1 MGEHAQPVRGM
12 KSCADSDQE
21 KSSKDWNAREW
32 FVVKNAQV
40 QLSESNALIPQVKM
54 GVEAREQIMGDN
66 GLEDVKRTKPD
77 HPLVK
82 YAEAFT
88 HNFDLI
94 AERKSVV
101 YHLRELA
108 KASVMAKF
116 LLDTEVEIDQF
127 FFDYAGEAKPT
138 CCLAV
143 PQLWNDH
150 FRPDQTGTRVYGGVQ
165 FGLDRFSLAQTRAG
179 APMARAASLSATMMR
194 APTGVRAGISA
205 TLRAPGISAALGARA
220 GISATSLAPSV
231 FPQAFRAAPGALRTA
246 RGVDLNLDQFDL
258 SQATKVSSTET
269 CDAPIGDAFWSAL
282 DSKSGFEGELKDLFT
297 AIFNPSLS
305 DRREEGDRFIPPN
318 MSNSYL
324 EKLGNL
330 VKEEELVQ

>member
-12 KSCADSDQE
+12 KSCADSDEE
-21 KSSKDWNAREW
+21 KNSKDWNAREW
-32 FVVKNAQV
+32 FVVKNAEV
-40 QLSESNALIPQVKM
+40 QLSDSNALIPQVKM
-54 GVEAREQIMGDN
+54 GVEAREQIMGAN
-66 GLEDVKRTKPD
+66 GLEDVKRTKPN

-108 KASVMAKF
+108 KASIMAKF

-127 FFDYAGEAKPT
+127 WFDFAADAKPI
-138 CCLAV
+138 CSLEV

-150 FRPDQTGTRVYGGVQ
+150 FRSDQTGTRVYGGVQ

-179 APMARAASLSATMMR
+179 APMARAASLSSTMMR

-231 FPQAFRAAPGALRTA
+231 FPQAFRATPGALRTA
-246 RGVDLNLDQFDL
+246 RGVQFGLDRFSL
-258 SQATKVSSTET
+258 SQAMKVSSDET
-269 CDAPIGDAFWSAL
+269 CDVPIGNAFWSNL
-282 DSKSGFEGELKDLFT
+282 DTNCGFEEEHMNLFK
-297 AIFNPSLS
+297 AIFNPSFS
-305 DRREEGDRFIPPN
+305 DRREEGDRFIPPK
-318 MSNSYL
+318 MSMPYL
-324 EKLGNL
+324 EKLGSL
-330 VKEEELVQ
+330 VKEEERA

>member
-1 MGEHAQPVRGM
+1 MG
-12 KSCADSDQE
+12 
-21 KSSKDWNAREW
+21 
-32 FVVKNAQV
+32 KNAEV

-54 GVEAREQIMGDN
+54 GVEAREQIMGAD

-82 YAEAFT
+82 YAEVFT

-101 YHLRELA
+101 YHLRDLA
-108 KASVMAKF
+108 KASIMAKF

-127 FFDYAGEAKPT
+127 WFDFAAEAKPI
-138 CCLAV
+138 CCLEV

-150 FRPDQTGTRVYGGVQ
+150 FRSDQTGTRVYGGVQ

-258 SQATKVSSTET
+258 AQTRAG
-269 CDAPIGDAFWSAL
+269 APMARA
-282 DSKSGFEGELKDLFT
+282 
-297 AIFNPSLS
+297 ASLS
-305 DRREEGDRFIPPN
+305 ATMMRAPTGVRAGISAPLRAPGISAALGARAGIPRLVWRHQSSRRR
-318 MSNSYL
+318 SVL
-324 EKLGNL
+324 LL
-330 VKEEELVQ
+330 VHCAQL

>member
-1 MGEHAQPVRGM
+1 MGEYKQPIVGM
-12 KSCADSDQE
+12 KSATDFCAE
-21 KSSKDWNAREW
+21 EGYNKDWAAREW
-32 FVVKNAQV
+32 FVVKKAAVHQ
-40 QLSESNALIPQVKM
+40 SNSNTLIPFVKM
-54 GVEAREQIMGDN
+54 GVEAREQIVGAN

-127 FFDYAGEAKPT
+127 LFDFAAEAKPI
-138 CCLAV
+138 CCLEV
-143 PQLWNDH
+143 PQLWNDQI
-150 FRPDQTGTRVYGGVQ
+150 RSDKTGTRVYGGVQ

-179 APMARAASLSATMMR
+179 APMARAASLSSTMMR

-246 RGVDLNLDQFDL
+246 RGVQFGLDRFSLAQTR
-258 SQATKVSSTET
+258 AG
-269 CDAPIGDAFWSAL
+269 APMARA
-282 DSKSGFEGELKDLFT
+282 
-297 AIFNPSLS
+297 ASLS
-305 DRREEGDRFIPPN
+305 ATMMRAPTGVRAGISATLRAPGI
-318 MSNSYL
+318 S
-324 EKLGNL
+324 
-330 VKEEELVQ
+330 

>member
-1 MGEHAQPVRGM
+1 MG
-12 KSCADSDQE
+12 
-21 KSSKDWNAREW
+21 
-32 FVVKNAQV
+32 
-40 QLSESNALIPQVKM
+40 
-54 GVEAREQIMGDN
+54 
-66 GLEDVKRTKPD
+66 EDVKRTKPD

-116 LLDTEVEIDQF
+116 LLDTEVEIDRF
-127 FFDYAGEAKPT
+127 WFDFAAEAKPI
-138 CCLAV
+138 CCSEV
-143 PQLWNDH
+143 PQLWNDQI
-150 FRPDQTGTRVYGGVQ
+150 RSDQTGTRVYGGVQ

-179 APMARAASLSATMMR
+179 APMARAASLSSTMMR

-246 RGVDLNLDQFDL
+246 RGVDLNLDEFDL
-258 SQATKVSSTET
+258 SQAAKVSSDET
-269 CDAPIGDAFWSAL
+269 CDAPTGKAFWCAL
-282 DSKSGFEGELKDLFT
+282 DNKSEFEEEYQTLFSS
-297 AIFNPSLS
+297 IFNSGLS
-305 DRREEGDRFIPPN
+305 DRRDEGDRFIPPN
-318 MSNSYL
+318 MSVSYL
-324 EKLGNL
+324 ERLSNL
-330 VKEEELVQ
+330 VKEEELAQ